1 MHRFRRKY
9 RRYQSEQGQTNKY
22 AILGIPLVSND
33 DIIHEFGYYHV
44 PIIHHARGKLVFV
57 HRSRVALRTE
67 TEGGE
72 GRKKRNMVE
81 TKARYVK
88 RVESCRRQRNTGGR
102 VRGTEEI
109 AAWNSIGSA
118 FAQLTAGR
126 WHHIQTWSPCFKVI
140 IRYVLH
146 WKRVQI
152 EIAILAKVTS
162 LKNFLRK
169 FSDADRQR
177 PFRARGDKHNGRL
190 WNRVKG
196 CQTSFQ
202 LRAWRID
209 GRIVRRD
216 SHARSKKKSGW
227 DHPRTWPTSIIIA
240 LHIRFAPFESI
251 AGDCNV
257 HTTHAAQYSVDSY

>member
-1 MHRFRRKY
+1 
-9 RRYQSEQGQTNKY
+9 
-22 AILGIPLVSND
+22 
-33 DIIHEFGYYHV
+33 
-44 PIIHHARGKLVFV
+44 
-57 HRSRVALRTE
+57 
-67 TEGGE
+67 
-72 GRKKRNMVE
+72 MVE

-152 EIAILAKVTS
+152 EIAILAKDTS
-162 LKNFLRK
+162 VKNFLRK